1 MRCLF
6 SALKIIGADGENDCV
21 ALLYR
26 GVIVCQLDELPAADW
41 SPESAVEDEHDVAVP
56 PIRA

>member
-6 SALKIIGADGENDCV
+6 RALKIIGADGENDGV
-21 ALLYR
+21 AFLYR
-26 GVIVCQLDELPAADW
+26 GVVVCQLYELSAAER
-41 SPESAVEDEHDVAVP
+41 SPKCAVEDEHDVAVP